1 MTELVPETSRV
12 PASSALRPGGR
23 EAVDPIEE
31 GRRLAPCKSICLG
44 PFSPRDTA
52 VCGAGWHP
60 AWPGRSWQGVWP
72 NLGRSAGCGVRCGS
86 FPPGH
91 RCAEAAGRH
100 PCRCPA
106 GTAAEGNHRGIL
118 HKPATWA
125 ARSQSWG
132 WAGGQDTGLRGL
144 SLLGPPTPPFQPGG
158 ASPVHGSRLAATV
171 HV

>member
-60 AWPGRSWQGVWP
+60 AWPGRSWQGVAQP
-72 NLGRSAGCGVRCGS
+72 GQVRRPRAVGS
-86 FPPGH
+86 D
-91 RCAEAAGRH
+91 AEAFL
-100 PCRCPA
+100 PA
-106 GTAAEGNHRGIL
+106 IDVPKPQVDIRADALQGLQPKGTTEVFCISPRRG
-118 HKPATWA
+118 
-125 ARSQSWG
+125 
-132 WAGGQDTGLRGL
+132 
-144 SLLGPPTPPFQPGG
+144 QPE
-158 ASPVHGSRLAATV
+158 AKAVHGSRLAATV